1 MRRMNSYEWKVFNWF
16 TEKVK
21 TLDDAK
27 EMSKKYFDTENVDV
41 LNSDNVILIY
51 EKENGS

>member
-1 MRRMNSYEWKVFNWF
+1 MKRMNSYEWKVFSWF
-16 TEKVK
+16 TDKVK

-27 EMSKKYFDTENVDV
+27 KMCKKHFDTENVDL
-41 LNSDNVILIY
+41 LNSVNVILIY